1 MLTGPFDLEAQAR
14 RRLPHF
20 LFEYVCGGSYDEVTV
35 KANGQALRDVRLR
48 QRVMRDVSDI
58 RTDGSLFGQD
68 VPLPVGLGPVG
79 LAGMCA
85 RRGEVQAARAAR
97 TAGVPFCLS
106 TVSVCD
112 IAEVAVGT
120 GAPFWFQLYMIR
132 DRAFMIDLLQQAAR
146 HCSALVF
153 TVDMPV
159 GATRYRDFRSGMS
172 GAPGLRGSLRRG
184 LQAARRAR
192 WAWDVGLRGRPHALG
207 NLKPVLGARAG
218 TQDFAAWIMRNF
230 DPSVTWDDLAFVRD
244 HWTGPL
250 LVKGVLDPEDAE
262 AAVVA
267 GADGIVVSNHGGRQ
281 LDGARATAEVL
292 PRIATRVKGRAAILA
307 DGGVRSGLDV
317 FKMLAL
323 GADGVLLG
331 RAWAYALAIGGEAGV
346 TALLDAIGRDL
357 RAAMAM
363 TGCRTLADI
372 TPDILSGGGSDP
384 VAVAGP
390 L

>member
-1 MLTGPFDLEAQAR
+1 MLTGPLDLEAQAR

-20 LFEYVCGGSYDEVTV
+20 LFEYVNGGSYDEVTV
-35 KANGQALRDVRLR
+35 KANGQALRDIRLR

-58 RTDGSLFGQD
+58 RTDGSLFGHD

-97 TAGVPFCLS
+97 AAGVPFCLS

-146 HCSALVF
+146 HCSVLVF

-172 GAPGLRGSLRRG
+172 GAPGLAGSLRRA
-184 LQAARRAR
+184 LQAARHPQ
-192 WAWDVGLRGRPHALG
+192 WAWDVGLRGRPHTLG

-244 HWTGPL
+244 HWKGPL
-250 LVKGVLDPEDAE
+250 LIKGVLDPEDAE
-262 AAVVA
+262 AAVDA

-281 LDGARATAEVL
+281 LDGALATAEAL
-292 PRIATRVKGRAAILA
+292 PRIAARVKGRVTILA
-307 DGGVRSGLDV
+307 DGGVRSGLDI

-331 RAWAYALAIGGEAGV
+331 RAWAYALAAGGEAGV

-363 TGCRTLADI
+363 TGCRALADI

-384 VAVAGP
+384 VAAAGP